1 MAFAPV
7 KEEKSCN
14 LDQSGSGK
22 TLAYLAPVV
31 QRLRQE
37 EVDGVSK
44 SSSQS
49 PRLVVLVP
57 TTELASQVC
66 GFRQRTQLESLQQG
80 IDMS

>member
-7 KEEKSCN
+7 EEEKSCIIA
-14 LDQSGSGK
+14 DQSGSGK

-49 PRLVVLVP
+49 PNWLY
-57 TTELASQVC
+57 ESQ
-66 GFRQRTQLESLQQG
+66 LQSWLLRSAVF
-80 IDMS
+80 DREHKA